1 MKLNLN
7 PKFDKEIIKNL
18 SKFLLEKFCELDI
31 CSIFIFGSSIYPG
44 YLNEGYSDIDVGVNV
59 KNFERE
65 NLPKIYKSLNKI
77 NNIIIDKKPIFY
89 DDMILPR
96 FEMNIKFNNEKIDIN
111 VFPNNFLDFTKG
123 WNDPIHDNIDS
134 IIGSFIFNSIVIFGE
149 RPFIDNNTIDFT
161 PFYSDV
167 IRNERMYKLINRIKS
182 YCDYISNEKQ
192 YSSKVLTA
200 YIKLRTY
207 FFKYCFIKDNLSNQ
221 MQHLM

>member
-1 MKLNLN
+1 
-7 PKFDKEIIKNL
+7 
-18 SKFLLEKFCELDI
+18 
-31 CSIFIFGSSIYPG
+31 
-44 YLNEGYSDIDVGVNV
+44 
-59 KNFERE
+59 
-65 NLPKIYKSLNKI
+65 
-77 NNIIIDKKPIFY
+77 
-89 DDMILPR
+89 MILPR

-134 IIGSFIFNSIVIFGE
+134 IIGSFIFNSIVIFGK

-167 IRNERMYKLINRIKS
+167 IRNERMYKLTNRIKS

-207 FFKYCFIKDNLSNQ
+207 FFKYCFIKEKIYPISYDSYLEYQLSKINFLRKNDINSFLLYNNTESIFKIIKNNINK
-221 MQHLM
+221 MKEIINKEGTIEIGK